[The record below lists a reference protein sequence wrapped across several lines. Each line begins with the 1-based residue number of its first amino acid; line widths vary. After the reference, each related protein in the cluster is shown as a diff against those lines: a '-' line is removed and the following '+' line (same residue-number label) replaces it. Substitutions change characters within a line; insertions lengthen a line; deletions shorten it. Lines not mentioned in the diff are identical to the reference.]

1 LGQRIVLSPSRRPQ
15 TVEVIGVASHVAMR
29 DRRDTGL
36 PQLWKS
42 YGTEPYADLNIV
54 VRGANPMGLGDAIT
68 RTVYD
73 LKPGRPVHDVQ
84 LLDDYVADATADT
97 RFALFVLGVF
107 AFIAVALTAI
117 GVYGVAAYTT
127 ARRTREIALRL
138 ALGADARRIVALVVR
153 EGVLWTVGGVAA
165 GLVCARGLS
174 RYLETLLFRV
184 GPTDMIT
191 FAAVAVLLAA
201 VALVASA
208 VPAIRAVR
216 IEPMLSLRSE

>member
-1 LGQRIVLSPSRRPQ
+1 
-15 TVEVIGVASHVAMR
+15 
-29 DRRDTGL
+29 
-36 PQLWKS
+36 
-42 YGTEPYADLNIV
+42 
-54 VRGANPMGLGDAIT
+54 
-68 RTVYD
+68 
-73 LKPGRPVHDVQ
+73 VQ